1 MTDTNNFVRKRR
13 YPKEEF
19 ARMGN
24 EIYENKV
31 RPLVEEGNKGKLV
44 AIDIESGNYEV
55 GHYRDMLECTDRLFD
70 KNPDA
75 QIFAVNIGQEE
86 MPRLSWR
93 LMNYY
98 RSKNNCRL

>member
-1 MTDTNNFVRKRR
+1 MTDDKKLVRKRR
-13 YPKEEF
+13 YPKEVL

-44 AIDIESGNYEV
+44 AIDVESGNYEV
-55 GHYRDMLECTDRLFD
+55 GYYRDMLECTARLFD

-75 QIFAVNIGQEE
+75 QIFALNIGKEQL
-86 MPRLSWR
+86 PRMSWR

-98 RSKNNCRL
+98 RSKNNCGL